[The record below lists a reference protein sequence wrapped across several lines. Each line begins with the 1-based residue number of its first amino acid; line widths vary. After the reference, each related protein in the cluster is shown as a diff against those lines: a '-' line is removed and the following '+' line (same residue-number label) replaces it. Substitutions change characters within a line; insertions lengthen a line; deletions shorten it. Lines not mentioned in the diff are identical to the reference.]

1 MSKEIA
7 TDRLVKIGVFYDG
20 NYFLHVSNYYNYV
33 HPRRARLSIAG
44 LHQFIRQQVAAE
56 EGADVRHCK
65 IVDAHYFRGRLNA
78 QEASQKG
85 NLLYYDRVFD
95 DILMSEGVVT
105 HYLPIRTFFGR
116 REEKGVEVWLSLEA
130 YELSHLKDFDV
141 IVLIASDG
149 DYVPLARKLNTLG
162 TRCML
167 VNWEF
172 EYITEEGT
180 KMVTRTSSD
189 LIEEVTYP
197 LPMHAII
204 EGKVRRQAAG
214 NVEDLFVQSA
224 ASRYQGTN
232 GMPENANGN
241 GNGTP
246 MPAPGPAAEVIEG
259 EVAQGEIHSLK
270 NGYGFIKYPPNN
282 LFFHYTSVVEGD
294 FSELQEGDPVEFTF
308 AKNDEGQPI
317 AKNVRLLVG
326 EEGGA
331 GGY

>member
-1 MSKEIA
+1 MSKDLKA
-7 TDRLVKIGVFYDG
+7 SPLTKIGVFYDG

-33 HPRRARLSIAG
+33 HTRRARLSIAG

-56 EGADVRHCK
+56 ENVDVRHCK
-65 IVDAHYFRGRLNA
+65 LVDAHYFRGRLNA

-130 YELSHLKDFDV
+130 YELANLKEFDV
-141 IVLIASDG
+141 VVLIASDG
-149 DYVPLARKLNTLG
+149 DYVPLARKLSTLG
-162 TRCML
+162 CRVML

-172 EYITEEGT
+172 EYTNEEGL

-224 ASRYQGTN
+224 AGRYAG
-232 GMPENANGN
+232 PENGELA
-241 GNGTP
+241 
-246 MPAPGPAAEVIEG
+246 PAPDVNEG
-259 EVAQGEIHSLK
+259 EVSTGEIHSLK
-270 NGYGFIKYPPNN
+270 NGYGFIKFPPNN
-282 LFFHYTSVVEGD
+282 LFFHYTSVVDGD

-308 AKNDEGQPI
+308 AKNDDGQPI
-317 AKNVRLLVG
+317 AKNVRLMVG
-326 EEGGA
+326 EETKF
-331 GGY
+331 

>member
-1 MSKEIA
+1 MTKEL
-7 TDRLVKIGVFYDG
+7 TTNRLTKIGVFYDG

-33 HPRRARLSIAG
+33 HARKARLSIAG

-56 EGADVRHCK
+56 EGVDVRHCK

-105 HYLPIRTFFGR
+105 HYLPIRTYFGR

-130 YELSHLKDFDV
+130 YELTHHKDFDV
-141 IVLIASDG
+141 IVIIGSDG

-162 TRCML
+162 TRVML

-172 EYITEEGT
+172 EYTNEEGV

-224 ASRYQGTN
+224 ASRYQTAN
-232 GMPENANGN
+232 PDAPMPE
-241 GNGTP
+241 
-246 MPAPGPAAEVIEG
+246 VVEG

-294 FSELQEGDPVEFTF
+294 FSELQEGDAVEFTF

-326 EEGGA
+326 DEGF
-331 GGY
+331 

>member
-1 MSKEIA
+1 MTKELI
-7 TDRLVKIGVFYDG
+7 TNQLTKIGVFYDG

-33 HPRRARLSIAG
+33 HPKRARLSIAG

-56 EGADVRHCK
+56 ESVDVRHCK

-105 HYLPIRTFFGR
+105 HYLPIRTFFGK

-130 YELSHLKDFDV
+130 FELTQLKNFNV
-141 IVLIASDG
+141 IVLIGSDG

-162 TRCML
+162 ARVML

-172 EYITEEGT
+172 EYANEEGV
-180 KMVTRTSSD
+180 KMITRTSSD

-197 LPMHAII
+197 LPMNAII

-224 ASRYQGTN
+224 TTRYQGLEPGATPVETN
-232 GMPENANGN
+232 
-241 GNGTP
+241 
-246 MPAPGPAAEVIEG
+246 VVEG

-308 AKNDEGQPI
+308 AKNDDGQPI
-317 AKNVRLLVG
+317 AKNVRLMVG
-326 EEGGA
+326 EDSGF
-331 GGY
+331 

>member
-1 MSKEIA
+1 MSKELV
-7 TDRLVKIGVFYDG
+7 TNRLTKVGVFYDG

-44 LHQFIRQQVAAE
+44 LHQFIRQQIAAE
-56 EGADVRHCK
+56 EGVDVRHCK

-105 HYLPIRTFFGR
+105 HYLPIRTYFGR

-130 YELSHLKDFDV
+130 YELSHLKQFDV

-162 TRCML
+162 TRVML

-172 EYITEEGT
+172 EYTNEEGA

-224 ASRYQGTN
+224 ASRFAG
-232 GMPENANGN
+232 PANGE
-241 GNGTP
+241 
-246 MPAPGPAAEVIEG
+246 APQAEVTEG
-259 EVAQGEIHSLK
+259 EQATGEIHSLK

-282 LFFHYTSVVEGD
+282 LFFHYTSVIDGE
-294 FSELQEGDPVEFTF
+294 FAELQEGDPVTFTF

-326 EEGGA
+326 EEGGP
-331 GGY
+331 Y

>member
-1 MSKEIA
+1 MTKEL
-7 TDRLVKIGVFYDG
+7 TTNQLTKIGVFYDG

-33 HPRRARLSIAG
+33 HPKRARLSIAG

-65 IVDAHYFRGRLNA
+65 LVDAHYFRGRLNA

-105 HYLPIRTFFGR
+105 HYLPIRTFFGK

-130 YELSHLKDFDV
+130 YELSQLKKFDV
-141 IVLIASDG
+141 VVLIASDG

-162 TRCML
+162 TRVML

-172 EYITEEGT
+172 EYTNEENV

-224 ASRYQGTN
+224 ASRYQGVE
-232 GMPENANGN
+232 GA
-241 GNGTP
+241 
-246 MPAPGPAAEVIEG
+246 PAPLSPDTPVVEG

-308 AKNDEGQPI
+308 AKNEDGQPI
-317 AKNVRLLVG
+317 AKSVRLMVG
-326 EEGGA
+326 EDSGF
-331 GGY
+331 

>member
-1 MSKEIA
+1 MTKELV
-7 TDRLVKIGVFYDG
+7 TNRLTKVGVFYDG

-44 LHQFIRQQVAAE
+44 LHQFIRQQIAAE

-105 HYLPIRTFFGR
+105 HYLPIRTYFGR

-130 YELSHLKDFDV
+130 YELSQLKQFDV

-162 TRCML
+162 TRVML

-172 EYITEEGT
+172 EYTNEEGT

-224 ASRYQGTN
+224 ASRF
-232 GMPENANGN
+232 A
-241 GNGTP
+241 
-246 MPAPGPAAEVIEG
+246 GPAATDTPQAEVVEG
-259 EVAQGEIHSLK
+259 EQATGEIHSLK

-282 LFFHYTSVVEGD
+282 LFFHYTSVIDGE
-294 FSELQEGDPVEFTF
+294 FAELQEGDPVAFTF

-326 EEGGA
+326 EEGGP
-331 GGY
+331 Y

>member
-1 MSKEIA
+1 MTKDLRASQL
-7 TDRLVKIGVFYDG
+7 TKIGIFYDG

-33 HPRRARLSIAG
+33 HPKRARLSIAG

-56 EGADVRHCK
+56 EGVDVRHCK
-65 IVDAHYFRGRLNA
+65 LVDAHYFRGRLNA

-130 YELSHLKDFDV
+130 YELSHLKQFDV
-141 IVLIASDG
+141 VVLIASDG

-162 TRCML
+162 TRVML

-172 EYITEEGT
+172 EYVNEEGL

-224 ASRYQGTN
+224 ASRFSGVE
-232 GMPENANGN
+232 GA
-241 GNGTP
+241 
-246 MPAPGPAAEVIEG
+246 APVGDVVEG

-308 AKNDEGQPI
+308 AKNDDGQPI
-317 AKNVRLLVG
+317 AKNVRLMVG
-326 EEGGA
+326 EDSGF
-331 GGY
+331 